1 MNITLSSKFE
11 KEKTI
16 VKVGNVEIGSN
27 KVVLIAGPCAIESKE
42 LLFNVVPLL
51 KDSGV
56 SIIRG
61 GAFKI
66 RTSPF
71 SFQGLQDEGLNILNE
86 IRSKFNIPVVSEIEN
101 VEDIPLFEQNVDM
114 IQVGTRNMQNV
125 SLLKALGK
133 TKMPILLKR
142 GFGNTVEELLLA
154 SEYILKEGNP
164 NVVLCE
170 RGIRTFEN
178 STRFTLD
185 ISAIPVIKKN
195 SHLPIIVDPSHA
207 AGDYEYVES
216 LSKAA
221 VAAGADG
228 LIIEVHPEPDKALS
242 DGEQSLKIKRL
253 TQLIEELDKIVK
265 AIGRELWLLMENN
278 CLKK

>member
-1 MNITLSSKFE
+1 MNITLSSKNE

-16 VKVGNVEIGSN
+16 VKVGNAEIGSN

-42 LLFNVVPLL
+42 LLFNAVPLL

-71 SFQGLQDEGLNILNE
+71 SFQGLQEEGLSILSE

-221 VAAGADG
+221 IAAGADG

-265 AIGRELWLLMENN
+265 AIGREL
-278 CLKK
+278 

>member
-1 MNITLSSKFE
+1 MNITLSSKNE

-16 VKVGNVEIGSN
+16 VKVGNAEIGSN

-42 LLFNVVPLL
+42 LLFNAVPLL

-71 SFQGLQDEGLNILNE
+71 SFQGLQEEGLSILSE

-221 VAAGADG
+221 IAAGADG

-278 CLKK
+278 YLKK

>member
-1 MNITLSSKFE
+1 
-11 KEKTI
+11 
-16 VKVGNVEIGSN
+16 
-27 KVVLIAGPCAIESKE
+27 
-42 LLFNVVPLL
+42 
-51 KDSGV
+51 
-56 SIIRG
+56 
-61 GAFKI
+61 
-66 RTSPF
+66 
-71 SFQGLQDEGLNILNE
+71 
-86 IRSKFNIPVVSEIEN
+86 
-101 VEDIPLFEQNVDM
+101 
-114 IQVGTRNMQNV
+114 MQNV

>member
-1 MNITLSSKFE
+1 MNITLSSKNE

-71 SFQGLQDEGLNILNE
+71 SFQGLQEEGLSILNE

-221 VAAGADG
+221 IAAGADG

-278 CLKK
+278 YLKK